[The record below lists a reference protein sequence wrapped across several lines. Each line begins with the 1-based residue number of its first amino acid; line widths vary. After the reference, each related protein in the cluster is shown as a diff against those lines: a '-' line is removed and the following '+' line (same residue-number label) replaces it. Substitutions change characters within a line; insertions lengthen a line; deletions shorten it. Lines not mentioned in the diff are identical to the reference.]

1 MTDAAD
7 LLTLRAVSGARAMGL
22 LTALVRHGHIPAH
35 HLDHARDIIAEW
47 DATCT
52 QPQPQPE
59 KHDEPL

>member
-1 MTDAAD
+1 MKPE
-7 LLTLRAVSGARAMGL
+7 
-22 LTALVRHGHIPAH
+22 LVDVGT
-35 HLDHARDIIAEW
+35 LDHARDIIAEW

>member
-1 MTDAAD
+1 METDS
-7 LLTLRAVSGARAMGL
+7 LIFRQTLAGARAMGML
-22 LTALVRHGHIPAH
+22 CSLVDQGYIPAH
-35 HLDHARDIIAEW
+35 HLAHARDIIAEW